1 MKSKLADQLNCARF
15 NCLDII

>member
-1 MKSKLADQLNCARF
+1 MRNKLADQLNCVRF